1 MKAIVQETYG
11 SPDVLELRDIDKP
24 VVGDDDVPRTRAR
37 GWRGRGRLAPHD
49 RPAVPGAH
57 HGLRAPKARVRGM
70 DVAVRVEAVGANVTE
85 EAKRAILVGNASRLL
100 RLEEAS

>member
-1 MKAIVQETYG
+1 
-11 SPDVLELRDIDKP
+11 
-24 VVGDDDVPRTRAR
+24 
-37 GWRGRGRLAPHD
+37 
-49 RPAVPGAH
+49 
-57 HGLRAPKARVRGM
+57 M